1 VASEFP
7 FAKVV
12 GVELSQELHQIAKE
26 NIERY
31 RPERQLCKKFSLHC
45 MNAIDYVLGSEPF
58 VLFLSNPFGIDTVRR
73 VFENLNA
80 SLGANPREAFI
91 VYVNPRFE
99 ALLRS
104 TRCLQRVKQGGA
116 WWRPWSSYVIYAA
129 TGKQLGPHPERTK
142 E

>member
-1 VASEFP
+1 MF
-7 FAKVV
+7 
-12 GVELSQELHQIAKE
+12 
-26 NIERY
+26 
-31 RPERQLCKKFSLHC
+31 C
-45 MNAIDYVLGSEPF
+45 GSEPF